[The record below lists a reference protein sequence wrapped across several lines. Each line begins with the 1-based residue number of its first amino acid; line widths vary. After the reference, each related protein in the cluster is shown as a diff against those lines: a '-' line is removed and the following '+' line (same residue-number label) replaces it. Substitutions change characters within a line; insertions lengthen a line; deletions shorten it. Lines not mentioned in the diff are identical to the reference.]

1 MNGKKIILITT
12 LVASIILISLTML
25 FARFVL
31 QIDFTGNDTQQTL
44 ENTSGETSSQTQEED
59 QQTEPSVD
67 QPQSSQSEEENTQT
81 EDENKDEE
89 QNTDQEENPDEEQ
102 TAFAPKS
109 TITTAQITITQDD
122 GTEQLTIGQA
132 EEEADQQ
139 AEQAKLDQLLQE
151 IQKLQLVSVGQSVA
165 LQDANWEASLN
176 LSMEDGT
183 ALSCRLYDS
192 TLSGSKTTLST
203 GSTTYESTE
212 SISSIRTL
220 LEGWLEEE
228 TQNGLNIA
236 ADEFEQASRV
246 LALDLGSMEVQDIA
260 ASKAALQEALG
271 ALKVTDTLTGSIN
284 PGVENTDLTM
294 INLADDEHTLF
305 TFEFYETGILAYRSE
320 NNQEFYVCEPA
331 SLASFYQT
339 VEQICSQYS
348 STPASLALMDYGA
361 KRNIAR
367 SLNENSMTISSTTGT
382 SRKEVGLIRDH
393 AQTLF
398 SFLQQLHVSKG
409 SVREES
415 VMFSRPEYHADI
427 EFASGMVIRLD
438 INSGSLLIDGGDGV
452 ILHYTMI
459 GDSNMDRVR
468 AEFERLIN
476 D

>member
-44 ENTSGETSSQTQEED
+44 ENTSGETSSQPQEED

-67 QPQSSQSEEENTQT
+67 EPQSSQSEEENTQT

-271 ALKVTDTLTGSIN
+271 AVKVTDTLTGSIN

-361 KRNIAR
+361 
-367 SLNENSMTISSTTGT
+367 LNSMTISSTTGT
-382 SRKEVGLIRDH
+382 SRQEVGLIRDH

>member
-44 ENTSGETSSQTQEED
+44 ENTSGETSSQPQEED

-67 QPQSSQSEEENTQT
+67 EPQSSQSEEENTQT

-246 LALDLGSMEVQDIA
+246 LALDLGSMEVQM
-260 ASKAALQEALG
+260 STPSLPLSF
-271 ALKVTDTLTGSIN
+271 L
-284 PGVENTDLTM
+284 
-294 INLADDEHTLF
+294 
-305 TFEFYETGILAYRSE
+305 R
-320 NNQEFYVCEPA
+320 PA
-331 SLASFYQT
+331 SWLTARKIIRNFTSANRPASPAST
-339 VEQICSQYS
+339 RRWSRSVP
-348 STPASLALMDYGA
+348 STPPPRPAL
-361 KRNIAR
+361 R
-367 SLNENSMTISSTTGT
+367 
-382 SRKEVGLIRDH
+382 
-393 AQTLF
+393 
-398 SFLQQLHVSKG
+398 
-409 SVREES
+409 
-415 VMFSRPEYHADI
+415 
-427 EFASGMVIRLD
+427 
-438 INSGSLLIDGGDGV
+438 
-452 ILHYTMI
+452 
-459 GDSNMDRVR
+459 
-468 AEFERLIN
+468 
-476 D
+476 

>member
-44 ENTSGETSSQTQEED
+44 ENTSGETSSQPQGED

-67 QPQSSQSEEENTQT
+67 QPQSPQSEEENTQT
-81 EDENKDEE
+81 EDENKDEQDADQQE
-89 QNTDQEENPDEEQ
+89 NTDEEQ

-151 IQKLQLVSVGQSVA
+151 IQKLHLVSVGQSVA

-203 GSTTYESTE
+203 GSTTYE
-212 SISSIRTL
+212 
-220 LEGWLEEE
+220 
-228 TQNGLNIA
+228 
-236 ADEFEQASRV
+236 ASRV

-361 KRNIAR
+361 
-367 SLNENSMTISSTTGT
+367 LNSMTISSTTGT

>member
-44 ENTSGETSSQTQEED
+44 ENTSGETSSQPQEED

-67 QPQSSQSEEENTQT
+67 QPQSPQSEEENTQT
-81 EDENKDEE
+81 EDENKDEQDADQQE
-89 QNTDQEENPDEEQ
+89 NTDEEQ

-109 TITTAQITITQDD
+109 ITTAQITITQDD
-122 GTEQLTIGQA
+122 GTGQLTIGQA

-165 LQDANWEASLN
+165 LQDANWEAALN

-305 TFEFYETGILAYRSE
+305 T
-320 NNQEFYVCEPA
+320 
-331 SLASFYQT
+331 
-339 VEQICSQYS
+339 
-348 STPASLALMDYGA
+348 
-361 KRNIAR
+361 
-367 SLNENSMTISSTTGT
+367 
-382 SRKEVGLIRDH
+382 
-393 AQTLF
+393 
-398 SFLQQLHVSKG
+398 KG
-409 SVREES
+409 SVRAES

>member
-44 ENTSGETSSQTQEED
+44 ENTSGETSSQPQEED

-67 QPQSSQSEEENTQT
+67 EPQSSQSEEENTQT

-203 GSTTYESTE
+203 
-212 SISSIRTL
+212 
-220 LEGWLEEE
+220 
-228 TQNGLNIA
+228 A
-236 ADEFEQASRV
+236 AAGCTIPPCPAARPPSPPAPPPMSPPSR
-246 LALDLGSMEVQDIA
+246 SA
-260 ASKAALQEALG
+260 ASVPCWRA
-271 ALKVTDTLTGSIN
+271 GSRRRHR
-284 PGVENTDLTM
+284 T
-294 INLADDEHTLF
+294 A
-305 TFEFYETGILAYRSE
+305 
-320 NNQEFYVCEPA
+320 
-331 SLASFYQT
+331 
-339 VEQICSQYS
+339 
-348 STPASLALMDYGA
+348 
-361 KRNIAR
+361 
-367 SLNENSMTISSTTGT
+367 
-382 SRKEVGLIRDH
+382 
-393 AQTLF
+393 
-398 SFLQQLHVSKG
+398 
-409 SVREES
+409 
-415 VMFSRPEYHADI
+415 
-427 EFASGMVIRLD
+427 
-438 INSGSLLIDGGDGV
+438 
-452 ILHYTMI
+452 
-459 GDSNMDRVR
+459 
-468 AEFERLIN
+468 
-476 D
+476 